1 MTETENE
8 RRQGT
13 MQELVTESQMKTY
26 FEHANK
32 VNNFLN
38 TRGQQNNIRTKIDS
52 NLHKELKEVLV
63 SRKDEPPNRSCS
75 GLILNS
81 EERLLYLRNIKESQ
95 RIEMEIK
102 KRKETF
108 WVTVN
113 RAIKS
118 NNGDKVTS
126 RRSNKRIRDWLQS
139 DDNST
144 AVKEY
149 FKKEIERKP
158 SLEDTLH
165 GYNDLDK
172 AALYIFRQTNKPNA
186 YLNHV
191 LDQGFDLSV
200 IARIQSLTVKT
211 ECKKWG
217 MTFLDKNCEV
227 KKVIVN
233 SIGDIHDFRPK
244 DILIKVND
252 QNVKT
257 MTEAKEIIALARES
271 KTPLLKFTFRKN
283 LYS

>member
-1 MTETENE
+1 M
-8 RRQGT
+8 
-13 MQELVTESQMKTY
+13 
-26 FEHANK
+26 
-32 VNNFLN
+32 
-38 TRGQQNNIRTKIDS
+38 
-52 NLHKELKEVLV
+52 
-63 SRKDEPPNRSCS
+63 
-75 GLILNS
+75 
-81 EERLLYLRNIKESQ
+81 
-95 RIEMEIK
+95 
-102 KRKETF
+102 
-108 WVTVN
+108 
-113 RAIKS
+113 
-118 NNGDKVTS
+118 
-126 RRSNKRIRDWLQS
+126 
-139 DDNST
+139 
-144 AVKEY
+144 
-149 FKKEIERKP
+149 
-158 SLEDTLH
+158 H

-172 AALYIFRQTNKPNA
+172 AALYIFRQTNQPNA

-227 KKVIVN
+227 N
-233 SIGDIHDFRPK
+233 DFRPK